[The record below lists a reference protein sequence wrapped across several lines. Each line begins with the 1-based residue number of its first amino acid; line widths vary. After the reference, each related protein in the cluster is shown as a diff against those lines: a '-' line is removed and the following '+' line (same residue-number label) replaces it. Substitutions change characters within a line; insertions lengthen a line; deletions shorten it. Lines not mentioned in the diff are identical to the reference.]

1 MSELTLTVLQLG
13 LLVLLWLFVLG
24 VVGVLRGD
32 LYGTRVAVR
41 QPRQAKPAARAP
53 AREPVAAPSGGGAP
67 AAQQAPQQQAAQQP
81 AARQQALP
89 RQLVVTEGS
98 LRGTTITLG
107 TSAITIGRAAD
118 CTLVID
124 DEYASGRHARISR
137 TDGQWVLEDLGST
150 NGTYVRKEQVQGP
163 VALQVKMPIRIGR
176 TVLEL
181 RA

>member
-41 QPRQAKPAARAP
+41 SPRSAP
-53 AREPVAAPSGGGAP
+53 AKKAAPP
-67 AAQQAPQQQAAQQP
+67 VRPP
-81 AARQQALP
+81 ARQTPGARQPPEPRPPALP

-98 LRGTTITLG
+98 LQGTTITLG
-107 TSAITIGRAAD
+107 TSAITVGRAAD

-124 DEYASGRHARISR
+124 DEFASGRHARISR
-137 TDGQWVLEDLGST
+137 QDGQWVLEDLGST

-163 VALQVKMPIRIGR
+163 VALQVRVPVRIGR

>member
-41 QPRQAKPAARAP
+41 PPPRPAK
-53 AREPVAAPSGGGAP
+53 AP
-67 AAQQAPQQQAAQQP
+67 AAAPRPRQNAGARQP
-81 AARQQALP
+81 AEPRPAALP

-98 LRGTTITLG
+98 LQGTTLTLG

-124 DEYASGRHARISR
+124 DEFASGRHARISSQG
-137 TDGQWVLEDLGST
+137 GQWVLEDLGST

-163 VALQVKMPIRIGR
+163 VALPARVPVRIGR

-181 RA
+181 RT

>member
-41 QPRQAKPAARAP
+41 QPPRPAKAP
-53 AREPVAAPSGGGAP
+53 PTPR
-67 AAQQAPQQQAAQQP
+67 
-81 AARQQALP
+81 ARQNPGARQPPEPRPAALP

-98 LRGTTITLG
+98 LQGTTLTLG

-124 DEYASGRHARISR
+124 DEFASGRHARISR
-137 TDGQWVLEDLGST
+137 QDGGWVLEDLGST
-150 NGTYVRKEQVQGP
+150 NGTYVRKEQVQGT
-163 VALQVKMPIRIGR
+163 VALQVKVPIRIGR

-181 RA
+181 RT

>member
-41 QPRQAKPAARAP
+41 QPRQPARAP
-53 AREPVAAPSGGGAP
+53 RGREQA
-67 AAQQAPQQQAAQQP
+67 AAQPQPSQP
-81 AARQQALP
+81 AQPAQPRQPSLP

-137 TDGQWVLEDLGST
+137 QEGQWVLEDLGST

-163 VALQVKMPIRIGR
+163 VALQVKVPIRIGR

>member
-32 LYGTRVAVR
+32 LYGTRVSVRRPPRPTREEGRAAPTPRPAPRSDPGPR
-41 QPRQAKPAARAP
+41 QPPEPRPPAA
-53 AREPVAAPSGGGAP
+53 
-67 AAQQAPQQQAAQQP
+67 
-81 AARQQALP
+81 P

-98 LRGTTITLG
+98 LQGTTITLG
-107 TSAITIGRAAD
+107 TAAITIGRAAD

-124 DEYASGRHARISR
+124 DEFASGRHARISR
-137 TDGQWVLEDLGST
+137 HDGQWVLEDLGST

-163 VALQVKMPIRIGR
+163 VPLPVKVPVRIGR

-181 RA
+181 TT

>member
-41 QPRQAKPAARAP
+41 PPPRTSRPTARA
-53 AREPVAAPSGGGAP
+53 AP
-67 AAQQAPQQQAAQQP
+67 APRPAPRSNVGMRQP
-81 AARQQALP
+81 PEPRPPALP

-98 LRGTTITLG
+98 LQGTTITLG
-107 TSAITIGRAAD
+107 TSAITVGRAAD

-124 DEYASGRHARISR
+124 DEFASGRHARISR
-137 TDGQWVLEDLGST
+137 QDGQWVLEDLGST
-150 NGTYVRKEQVQGP
+150 NGTYLRKEQVQGP
-163 VALQVKMPIRIGR
+163 VPLQIKVPVRIGR

>member
-1 MSELTLTVLQLG
+1 VSELTLTVLQLG

-41 QPRQAKPAARAP
+41 PPPRASRPAARA
-53 AREPVAAPSGGGAP
+53 AP
-67 AAQQAPQQQAAQQP
+67 APRPAPRPNGGVRQP
-81 AARQQALP
+81 PEPRPPALP

-98 LRGTTITLG
+98 LQGTTITLG

-124 DEYASGRHARISR
+124 DEFASGRHARISR
-137 TDGQWVLEDLGST
+137 QDGQWVLDDLGST

-163 VALQVKMPIRIGR
+163 VPLQVRVPIRIGR

>member
-1 MSELTLTVLQLG
+1 MGELTLTVLQLG

-41 QPRQAKPAARAP
+41 PPPRAPKPATAPKQAPGARQP
-53 AREPVAAPSGGGAP
+53 PEPRPP
-67 AAQQAPQQQAAQQP
+67 AA
-81 AARQQALP
+81 P

-98 LRGTTITLG
+98 LQGTTITLG

-137 TDGQWVLEDLGST
+137 MEGQWVLEDLGST
-150 NGTYVRKEQVQGP
+150 NGTYIRKEQVQGP
-163 VALQVKMPIRIGR
+163 VQLPVRVPVRIGR

>member
-1 MSELTLTVLQLG
+1 MGELTLTVLQLG

-41 QPRQAKPAARAP
+41 PPPRPATAPKAAAPKATAPKPP
-53 AREPVAAPSGGGAP
+53 ARQPVG
-67 AAQQAPQQQAAQQP
+67 
-81 AARQQALP
+81 ARQPPEPRPPALP

-98 LRGTTITLG
+98 LQGTTITLG

-124 DEYASGRHARISR
+124 DEFASGRHARISR
-137 TDGQWVLEDLGST
+137 VDGQWVLEDLGST

-163 VALQVKMPIRIGR
+163 VALAVKVPIRIGR

>member
-41 QPRQAKPAARAP
+41 QPRQAREAP
-53 AREPVAAPSGGGAP
+53 ARGARGQNQPAQPVPSGQP
-67 AAQQAPQQQAAQQP
+67 AQPQQAAPQQP
-81 AARQQALP
+81 AAPRQPALP

-118 CTLVID
+118 CTLVVD

-137 TDGQWVLEDLGST
+137 ADGQWVLEDLGST
-150 NGTYVRKEQVQGP
+150 NGTYVRKEQVQGTVP
-163 VALQVKMPIRIGR
+163 LQVRVPIRIGR

>member
-1 MSELTLTVLQLG
+1 MGELTLTVLQLG

-41 QPRQAKPAARAP
+41 PPPRPPATPKPA
-53 AREPVAAPSGGGAP
+53 
-67 AAQQAPQQQAAQQP
+67 P
-81 AARQQALP
+81 AARQQPGARQPPEPRPPALP

-98 LRGTTITLG
+98 LQGTTITLG

-124 DEYASGRHARISR
+124 DEFASGRHARISR
-137 TDGQWVLEDLGST
+137 TEGQWVLEDLGST

-163 VALQVKMPIRIGR
+163 VALSVKVPIRIGR

>member
-41 QPRQAKPAARAP
+41 QPRPARPPAAP
-53 AREPVAAPSGGGAP
+53 KQNPG
-67 AAQQAPQQQAAQQP
+67 
-81 AARQQALP
+81 ARQPPEPRPPALP

-98 LRGTTITLG
+98 LQGTTITLG

-124 DEYASGRHARISR
+124 DEFASGRHARIHR
-137 TDGQWVLEDLGST
+137 QDGQWVLEDLGST
-150 NGTYVRKEQVQGP
+150 NGTYVRKEQVTGP
-163 VALQVKMPIRIGR
+163 VALQVKVPIRIGR

>member
-41 QPRQAKPAARAP
+41 QPKPVNKP
-53 AREPVAAPSGGGAP
+53 VTKPESKPTSKPVATPRPS
-67 AAQQAPQQQAAQQP
+67 P
-81 AARQQALP
+81 AARQAPEPRPPALP

-98 LRGTTITLG
+98 LQGTTITLG

-124 DEYASGRHARISR
+124 DEFASGRHARIHR
-137 TDGQWVLEDLGST
+137 LDGEWVLEDLGST
-150 NGTYVRKEQVQGP
+150 NGTYIRKEQVQGP
-163 VALQVKMPIRIGR
+163 MALSVKVPIRIGR